1 MKRIIYISI
10 SFVLICTLIF
20 INMQKVNATATWQ
33 TKSFETHDLGFGV
46 TYDIYKGISYS
57 DLSSETNGENRM
69 QEIYTINVAKDAEA
83 KVVVWEK
90 SGCNNRW
97 GLTTIEDIA
106 RDYEKTHPDKIVLAA
121 TNNWLAWT
129 KDNNRGEIKSCQ
141 IAGGLNFRVRDL
153 QGTKDSTEGSFGSGY
168 SPSNNMLGFD
178 YDGNAYFC
186 DNWNSGGNYTDK
198 LYVSFYENEITKEK
212 LDIIV
217 DKINDLPQENELA
230 IIFPNYDGITDLTGY
245 DAYRMD
251 AIKMRYDNVIGTKEF
266 IERDAF
272 ALGNFAEKV
281 TTIDFTTNPNSYY
294 FVSKNATFNALDMTG
309 KNVLAQYELLGEYAN
324 VIGATSYFQRIVKD
338 GEFNLGDIYTH
349 PRTLFIIKEDGSYAL
364 SVVDGRDPDHG
375 HYGMSYEEMAYFYKN
390 IYRGYQVFNHDGG
403 GSTCMVIRDKE
414 GHLQVVNNPSDGNE
428 RGVANANLVVVDK
441 DPFNISEADHFDN
454 KITLNF
460 SDIKDTVKTI
470 KVSLN
475 DEEYQ
480 VIDGVVTIPGLEAKT
495 KYEIN
500 IKYQTN
506 DEQWHDAL
514 CYVTKTAKHNSVIE
528 NLSISD
534 ITTSSFNFSFNI
546 KDVDEVF
553 CFGSVEIN
561 GKTYKLNNL
570 SFFQSVD
577 GLEEGKEYEIVV
589 TIVDETFGYPD
600 EQITTYTVKTLS
612 TTPPVD
618 APTKPSKGLTIGIVA
633 GCGFVLPVSICVVV
647 YFIRKKKNVIDE

>member
-1 MKRIIYISI
+1 MNDKIQILELFGGIGSPRIALKNLGVPVKSI
-10 SFVLICTLIF
+10 DYVEIDEKAVRSYNAMFHKDLAYDTQTVVGWNLKPDILVHGSPCQDFSIAGH
-20 INMQKVNATATWQ
+20 QKGAD
-33 TKSFETHDLGFGV
+33 EG
-46 TYDIYKGISYS
+46 
-57 DLSSETNGENRM
+57 SETRSSLMWETVHIIEQMGEW
-69 QEIYTINVAKDAEA
+69 KP

-294 FVSKNATFNALDMTG
+294 L
-309 KNVLAQYELLGEYAN
+309 
-324 VIGATSYFQRIVKD
+324 VIVAKD
-338 GEFNLGDIYTH
+338 
-349 PRTLFIIKEDGSYAL
+349 RM
-364 SVVDGRDPDHG
+364 R
-375 HYGMSYEEMAYFYKN
+375 
-390 IYRGYQVFNHDGG
+390 
-403 GSTCMVIRDKE
+403 
-414 GHLQVVNNPSDGNE
+414 
-428 RGVANANLVVVDK
+428 
-441 DPFNISEADHFDN
+441 
-454 KITLNF
+454 
-460 SDIKDTVKTI
+460 
-470 KVSLN
+470 
-475 DEEYQ
+475 
-480 VIDGVVTIPGLEAKT
+480 
-495 KYEIN
+495 
-500 IKYQTN
+500 
-506 DEQWHDAL
+506 
-514 CYVTKTAKHNSVIE
+514 
-528 NLSISD
+528 
-534 ITTSSFNFSFNI
+534 
-546 KDVDEVF
+546 
-553 CFGSVEIN
+553 
-561 GKTYKLNNL
+561 YKLKYDFDIDRNKDFDRVEKIL
-570 SFFQSVD
+570 SQYSENAKYIKKHYQELVSFPNILQP
-577 GLEEGKEYEIVV
+577 LPQLKENYI
-589 TIVDETFGYPD
+589 
-600 EQITTYTVKTLS
+600 L
-612 TTPPVD
+612 
-618 APTKPSKGLTIGIVA
+618 
-633 GCGFVLPVSICVVV
+633 
-647 YFIRKKKNVIDE
+647 